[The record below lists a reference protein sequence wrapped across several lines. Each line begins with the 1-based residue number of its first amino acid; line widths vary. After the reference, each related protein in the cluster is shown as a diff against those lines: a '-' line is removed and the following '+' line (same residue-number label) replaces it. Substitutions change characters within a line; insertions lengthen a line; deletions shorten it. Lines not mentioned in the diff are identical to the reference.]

1 MTDIARPTRVRWMIV
16 AAVFVTYV
24 LMFIDRVNI
33 SIAAK
38 YMIDE
43 FGISS
48 VEIGMIFSTFV
59 FGYALFQIPGGWFGD
74 RFGPRRV
81 LGFAILW
88 WSLFTAAT
96 AIAGDIFLASW
107 IGVVGSFAL
116 VRFLIGVGEA
126 VAPPNGARTIANW
139 MAPGERGLAFG
150 IIFAGN
156 TIGAAIAP
164 PLIVWIMVTFGWR
177 EAFYISGAVGI
188 VVAALWYWVSSDRPA
203 EHRWINRAE
212 VALIEGD
219 EREGMRADVA
229 EVGAWWQL
237 FRNVRLW
244 CLTAAYFA
252 VGYVL
257 YLYFA
262 WFYLYLV
269 NGRGMSVEAAGV
281 YTMAP
286 FVVSAICAPLGGR
299 LTDRMTRRYGPGNG
313 KAALGIGGLVATA
326 VFVVAGAAVE
336 DVRLAVLLLALGAG
350 GIYASMAAYWAA
362 AIDMSESHAGTAAGL
377 MNVGCNIGGVISPV
391 LTPWIA
397 GIWGWATA
405 LYVAGA
411 VAIVGSLFWLP
422 LIAWRRQGEKMPA
435 ISAG

>member
-1 MTDIARPTRVRWMIV
+1 MTGTARPTNVRWIV
-16 AAVFVTYV
+16 VASVFITYV

-43 FGISS
+43 FGMTS

-74 RFGPRRV
+74 RFGPRKV

-96 AIAGDIFLASW
+96 AIAGDIILASW

-139 MAPGERGLAFG
+139 VAPGERGLAFG

-177 EAFYISGAVGI
+177 EAFYISGAIGI
-188 VVAALWYWVSSDRPA
+188 AVAALWYWISSDRPA
-203 EHRWINRAE
+203 DHRWINRAE
-212 VALIEGD
+212 IALIEGD
-219 EREGMRADVA
+219 GGS
-229 EVGAWWQL
+229 GASGNSAAALSWWHL
-237 FRNVRLW
+237 FRNGRLW

-269 NGRGMSVEAAGV
+269 NGRGMSVEEAGG

-299 LTDRMTRRYGPGNG
+299 LTDRLTQRYGTRNG
-313 KAALGIGGLVATA
+313 KAMLGIGGLVATA
-326 VFVVAGAAVE
+326 IFVAAGAAAE

-362 AIDMSESHAGTAAGL
+362 AIDVSEAQAGMASGL

-391 LTPWIA
+391 LTPYIA
-397 GIWGWATA
+397 GIWGWQAA
-405 LYVAGA
+405 LYMAGA
-411 VAIVGSLFWLP
+411 VAITGALFWLP
-422 LIAWRRQGEKMPA
+422 LVDWRTAPKEMPA
-435 ISAG
+435 E

>member
-1 MTDIARPTRVRWMIV
+1 MTTDPTERPTKVRWMIV
-16 AAVFVTYV
+16 AAVFTTYV

-38 YMIDE
+38 YMMDE

-48 VEIGMIFSTFV
+48 VEIGVVFSTFV
-59 FGYALFQIPGGWFGD
+59 FGYALFQIPGGWLGD
-74 RFGPRRV
+74 RFGSRRV

-96 AIAGDIFLASW
+96 AIAADTILASW
-107 IGVVGSFAL
+107 IGVVGALAL
-116 VRFLIGVGEA
+116 VRFLIGIGEA
-126 VAPPNGARTIANW
+126 AAPPNGARTIANW
-139 MAPGERGLAFG
+139 VAPGERGFSFG

-164 PLIVWIMVTFGWR
+164 PLIVWIMITFGWR
-177 EAFYISGAVGI
+177 EAFYISGAIGI
-188 VVAALWYWVSSDRPA
+188 LVAALWYWISTDRPA
-203 EHRWINRAE
+203 DHRWINSAE
-212 VALIEGD
+212 VALIEGPD
-219 EREGMRADVA
+219 KAKTGGD
-229 EVGAWWQL
+229 VGAAGPWWHVL
-237 FRNVRLW
+237 RNKRLW
-244 CLTAAYFA
+244 CLTAAYFT

-269 NGRGMSVEAAGV
+269 DGRGLSVKTAGV

-299 LTDRMTRRYGPGNG
+299 ITDALVRRYGPQLG
-313 KAALGIGGLVATA
+313 KAMLGITGLVSTA
-326 VFVVAGAAVE
+326 VFVVAGAAT
-336 DVRLAVLLLALGAG
+336 DDIGMAVLFLSLGAG

-362 AIDMSESHAGTAAGL
+362 CIDLSDAHAGTASGF
-377 MNVGCNIGGVISPV
+377 MNMGCNIGGVLSPV
-391 LTPWIA
+391 LTPYIA
-397 GIWGWATA
+397 QEYGWQAA

-411 VAIVGSLFWLP
+411 VALVGALFWLP
-422 LIAWRRQGEKMPA
+422 LISWQRKETAPA
-435 ISAG
+435 H

>member
-1 MTDIARPTRVRWMIV
+1 MTTNIAARPTNVRWMIV
-16 AAVFVTYV
+16 ASVFITYV

-48 VEIGMIFSTFV
+48 VEIGMVFSTFV
-59 FGYALFQIPGGWFGD
+59 FGYALFQIPGGWLGD

-81 LGFAILW
+81 LGFAIIW

-96 AIAGDIFLASW
+96 AIAADTILASW
-107 IGVVGSFAL
+107 IGVVGALAL

-139 MAPGERGLAFG
+139 VAPGERGLAFG
-150 IIFAGN
+150 TIFAGN

-164 PLIVWIMVTFGWR
+164 PLIVWIMITFGWR
-177 EAFYISGAVGI
+177 EAFYISGAIGI
-188 VVAALWYWVSSDRPA
+188 VVALLWYWISTDRPA
-203 EHRWINRAE
+203 DHRWINEAE
-212 VALIEGD
+212 VAHIASGQ
-219 EREGMRADVA
+219 DVEA
-229 EVGAWWQL
+229 VKTDAGPWWHL
-237 FRNVRLW
+237 LRNKRLW

-269 NGRGMSVEAAGV
+269 NGRGLSVEAAGI

-299 LTDRMTRRYGPGNG
+299 ITDSLVRRRGPQLG
-313 KAALGIGGLVATA
+313 KAILGISGLLSTA
-326 VFVVAGAAVE
+326 VFVVAGAAA
-336 DVRLAVLLLALGAG
+336 DNIILAVAMLSLGAG

-362 AIDMSESHAGTAAGL
+362 CIDVSDAHAGTASGF
-377 MNVGCNIGGVISPV
+377 MNMGCNIGGVLSPV
-391 LTPWIA
+391 LTPYIA
-397 GIWGWATA
+397 DVWGWQAA
-405 LYVAGA
+405 LYVAGG
-411 VAIVGSLFWLP
+411 VALVGALFWLP
-422 LIAWRRQGEKMPA
+422 LAPWRHQEETAPA
-435 ISAG
+435 L